1 MGAKLVEAFSQVAKE
16 FGTPGRM
23 KLAMLTKMSSSVAQ
37 TAPDSPQNLKL
48 FQEAMERL
56 RNEGK

>member
-1 MGAKLVEAFSQVAKE
+1 MGAKLVESFTQAGKE

-48 FQEAMERL
+48 FQSAMEKL

>member
-1 MGAKLVEAFSQVAKE
+1 MGARLVEAFSQAAKE
-16 FGTPGRM
+16 FGTAGRM
-23 KLAMLTKMSSSVAQ
+23 KLAMLTKMSSGVAQ